1 MLSVIINSEL
11 LHHKSTATA
20 CEVSVLWLRNRF
32 PGNALLHWVIFVK
45 PADVTLGTR
54 HDVATQPPG
63 IKWTYTSIPN
73 YKMDAEERF
82 LGYMALGSVKD
93 GATFENIIKEVEVPK
108 LKESRQDWVRKVV
121 EEAVKA
127 ELLPESA
134 LSQLAKVPT
143 RPQTEGT

>member
-1 MLSVIINSEL
+1 
-11 LHHKSTATA
+11 
-20 CEVSVLWLRNRF
+20 
-32 PGNALLHWVIFVK
+32 
-45 PADVTLGTR
+45 
-54 HDVATQPPG
+54 
-63 IKWTYTSIPN
+63 
-73 YKMDAEERF
+73 MDAEERF

-93 GATFENIIKEVEVPK
+93 GAAFENIIKEVEVPK
-108 LKESRQDWVRKVV
+108 LNESSQDWVRKVV